1 MNSVGSSI
9 EMMKVVVSSAVTL
22 ALLLVGQLALS
33 SATVISSLSD
43 LPYDENGRLSTH
55 LLVYP
60 KPCEKYFGK
69 SLTYDTYGRE
79 IHAVIGDALFSFFGE
94 TDEDYAAKEQESGGL
109 GKTECRAACVE
120 RGVERSVVHG
130 VMPIYRFEGSTE
142 ARNIGGWLHE
152 SCQKVEYGFIN
163 YHRPD
168 VRKPINM
175 YWVDS
180 KGKRHSRG
188 ELEWGERKTHFFG
201 TFLGHRWLFEDPE
214 TEEVLMDH
222 VVEFHG
228 TRTIGR
234 HPSLIDSSANYTDE
248 IRSALATEWNKHKKV
263 TRTFSK
269 LGFGRGRLPDD
280 LFASMAAFNYN
291 NKDYSALE
299 EWTGGKGV
307 FVNWWERDFFLIQAP
322 WDLKLIWQTRI
333 KDLVEK
339 WAGVELE
346 NTSLYGLRRYEEGA
360 RLLTHVDRINT
371 HAASVIIN
379 VAQGNV
385 AKPWTIEVY
394 DHADRLHEVVME
406 PGDIVYY
413 ESAKCLH
420 SRNTPLQGEGAYYVN
435 MFSHYR
441 PVGDAEWYMRP
452 NPEGTPEPLLDVGE
466 CRLEGSADE
475 YSQGAVKC
483 DNPAI
488 GPHLSPSVP
497 IATPATSGRDLFDW
511 WKKVG
516 EVSSE
521 GTVGGN
527 DRHEEL

>member
-1 MNSVGSSI
+1 
-9 EMMKVVVSSAVTL
+9 
-22 ALLLVGQLALS
+22 
-33 SATVISSLSD
+33 
-43 LPYDENGRLSTH
+43 
-55 LLVYP
+55 
-60 KPCEKYFGK
+60 
-69 SLTYDTYGRE
+69 
-79 IHAVIGDALFSFFGE
+79 
-94 TDEDYAAKEQESGGL
+94 
-109 GKTECRAACVE
+109 
-120 RGVERSVVHG
+120 
-130 VMPIYRFEGSTE
+130 
-142 ARNIGGWLHE
+142 
-152 SCQKVEYGFIN
+152 
-163 YHRPD
+163 
-168 VRKPINM
+168 
-175 YWVDS
+175 
-180 KGKRHSRG
+180 
-188 ELEWGERKTHFFG
+188 
-201 TFLGHRWLFEDPE
+201 
-214 TEEVLMDH
+214 
-222 VVEFHG
+222 
-228 TRTIGR
+228 
-234 HPSLIDSSANYTDE
+234 
-248 IRSALATEWNKHKKV
+248 
-263 TRTFSK
+263 
-269 LGFGRGRLPDD
+269 
-280 LFASMAAFNYN
+280 
-291 NKDYSALE
+291 
-299 EWTGGKGV
+299 
-307 FVNWWERDFFLIQAP
+307 
-322 WDLKLIWQTRI
+322 
-333 KDLVEK
+333 VEK